1 MHLLFN
7 VENGLNFETTG
18 SSGYMSEW
26 FYVCC
31 NTTARTRALLFLIDL
46 GMKWLYFVRNSNTQ
60 WYAWLMTRK
69 RVFIY
74 ETYCSLLYSA
84 VCVGCAL
91 NVREFVCAS
100 VFGYR
105 LVALSPLDTY
115 NLPVLHKDKAPKI
128 RYPSFHSSTWEDWRR
143 KLHSEKIPK
152 ALLFSSLHLP

>member
-1 MHLLFN
+1 
-7 VENGLNFETTG
+7 
-18 SSGYMSEW
+18 MSEW

-31 NTTARTRALLFLIDL
+31 NTTARTIALLFLIDL

-84 VCVGCAL
+84 VCVGSAL
-91 NVREFVCAS
+91 NVREFVFVCAS

-115 NLPVLHKDKAPKI
+115 NLPLNSTPQRQGTRDKISLFSLKYLGRLEKKTAFGKDPK
-128 RYPSFHSSTWEDWRR
+128 SS
-143 KLHSEKIPK
+143 PF
-152 ALLFSSLHLP
+152 LLFTSSMIHKF